1 MLVGRVTGNVVST
14 NKVDTLHGAKLLIVQ
29 PVELD
34 TLAMKDDY
42 VVCVDDV
49 GAGEGDLVFCAY
61 GSSARQS
68 DTSSKVASDYTIYGI
83 VDSIN
88 MRGTQGKGGGGM
100 QLAKVI
106 GSMVSTRKSDRLHGL
121 KLLVAVP
128 IDMDTFEE
136 KGAPFITVDTV
147 GAGEGEIVMWAGG
160 SSSRQTDLT
169 TNKPVDSSIVGIVD
183 FVDILGKRV
192 YDKGNAS

>member
-68 DTSSKVASDYTIYGI
+68 DTSSKVASDYTI
-83 VDSIN
+83 S
-88 MRGTQGKGGGGM
+88 
-100 QLAKVI
+100 
-106 GSMVSTRKSDRLHGL
+106 VSYTHLTLPTNREAEIS
-121 KLLVAVP
+121 VADV
-128 IDMDTFEE
+128 
-136 KGAPFITVDTV
+136 
-147 GAGEGEIVMWAGG
+147 
-160 SSSRQTDLT
+160 
-169 TNKPVDSSIVGIVD
+169 
-183 FVDILGKRV
+183 
-192 YDKGNAS
+192 

>member
-14 NKVDTLHGAKLLIVQ
+14 NKCDSLRGAKLLIVQ
-29 PVELD
+29 PVDLE
-34 TLAMKDDY
+34 TLQMKDDY
-42 VVCVDDV
+42 VICVDDV

-68 DTSSKVASDYTIYGI
+68 DTTKKVASDFSIYGI
-83 VDSIN
+83 VDSID
-88 MRGTQGKGGGGM
+88 MRGARTYDK
-100 QLAKVI
+100 AKEI
-106 GSMVSTRKSDRLHGL
+106 GSMVSTRKCERLQGL

-169 TNKPVDSSIVGIVD
+169 TNKPVDSSIIGIVD
-183 FVDILGKRV
+183 FVDILGERKYR
-192 YDKGNAS
+192 KGDER